1 MKILWII
8 PFFLLQDTEAFLMKN
23 AKIKLCL
30 QASLMDESLQLE
42 DCDPD
47 SDLQQWSWQGD
58 SLKNQGTQSCLS
70 VLGDSGV
77 QTSPCDNTAST
88 GWDCSNS
95 LLSPLG
101 SSQSYLVASRKGVSL
116 DNVRGL
122 KAQWQQGVTEGNIC
136 KEKAAR
142 AVQDSYFYAALT
154 STQVYDHTAY
164 NSTLVA
170 GMDPEE
176 LNNLLWFFRTE
187 DPSSWNYSV
196 LALSFVATI
205 LGLVLLGINI
215 TRNRKR
221 KIHMY
226 KEAVQAAQQAELE
239 AKQALI
245 PVQEYSPG
253 SPQPREPALQEER
266 AGEVLVQWKDGTVTT
281 LYKESSE
288 DAM

>member
-1 MKILWII
+1 
-8 PFFLLQDTEAFLMKN
+8 MKN

-30 QASLMDESLQLE
+30 QASPTDESLQLE

-70 VLGDSGV
+70 VLGDSEV

-122 KAQWQQGVTEGNIC
+122 KAQWWQDVTEGNIC
-136 KEKAAR
+136 KEKAGECCPPGPSGASAHAREGGRAQSASFIAVKDLCISLFFSSTAR

-187 DPSSWNYSV
+187 DRKSCRYSWAESEQKCTALGQEPSC
-196 LALSFVATI
+196 LAEVPE
-205 LGLVLLGINI
+205 GII
-215 TRNRKR
+215 RGGFLPQV
-221 KIHMY
+221 Y
-226 KEAVQAAQQAELE
+226 KPSA
-239 AKQALI
+239 
-245 PVQEYSPG
+245 SP
-253 SPQPREPALQEER
+253 PRE
-266 AGEVLVQWKDGTVTT
+266 AGHG
-281 LYKESSE
+281 
-288 DAM
+288 